1 MQIMQTV
8 GNMKGRSIIF
18 VKWYGYTM
26 ELNNINSNNQFNI
39 SYGRRAGGYLL
50 SKKNATLNRTYH
62 VAATTENNLTKLY
75 LNSMYDSEMEQIPLA
90 YTNKATTIGEFENI
104 AYTKG
109 NIYSIKMYNRAL
121 TQEEIN
127 HNYEIDKH
135 RFKF

>member
-1 MQIMQTV
+1 M
-8 GNMKGRSIIF
+8 
-18 VKWYGYTM
+18 
-26 ELNNINSNNQFNI
+26 
-39 SYGRRAGGYLL
+39 L

-90 YTNKATTIGEFENI
+90 YTNKATTIGKYENI

-109 NIYSIKMYNRAL
+109 KIYSIRMYNRTL